1 MCSRYLSITFL
12 MLFLIASCVT
22 DPATQGTKNPP
33 TTPLASENRR
43 PSWVNTRP
51 VDPFYYTGIGIAQKM
66 GTEKD
71 YRQVA
76 KDTALRDLAS
86 EITVN
91 ISGEFISNIV
101 EQSGMV
107 EQDVRS
113 YVRSST
119 EASLEGFELVDTW
132 EDSRD
137 YWVYYRLSKDY
148 YQNLKRQKLEK
159 VISLAMDMFN
169 NARTNEKQG
178 RLSNAL
184 IFYLQALKQLKDYVS
199 EPLLVELD
207 GVKVFLMNEIY
218 ASIQYI
224 LSNTEL
230 RAREEKQTGKIGQPL
245 KKPLT
250 VSAVYIDKAG
260 KEIGVSN
267 LPIEFAFTRGAG
279 NIVERVTTNRD
290 GLAGARVT
298 KITSTEKIQMVKAQL
313 DVPRLIQGDFSII
326 LQNMIKNLPVPN
338 TKFVL
343 DIQGLSAY
351 ITATETHFGKKGS
364 LLYIEPK
371 LKNSLTAFGFSFV
384 NSASKADISI
394 TLKAASRKGNEW
406 QGFHTAYVDLTI
418 SMIDMTSGDEIF
430 KDALQNIKGVDLN
443 YDKAGMKAFENA
455 GEEIATKIK
464 SILGYQ

>member
-1 MCSRYLSITFL
+1 LTLACE
-12 MLFLIASCVT
+12 T
-22 DPATQGTKNPP
+22 DTVMQGKRNPSAATPVSNQP
-33 TTPLASENRR
+33 RR
-43 PSWVNTRP
+43 PSWVTTRP
-51 VDPFYYTGIGIAQKM
+51 VDPSYYTGIGIAQKM
-66 GTEKD
+66 GAEKD

-132 EDSRD
+132 EDTND

-159 VISLAMDMFN
+159 VMSLALDMFN
-169 NARTNEKQG
+169 NARINEQQG

-184 IFYLQALKQLKDYVS
+184 TFYLQALKQLKDYVS
-199 EPLLVELD
+199 EPLQIELN

-230 RAREEKQTGKIGQPL
+230 RAREEKQIGKIGQPL
-245 KKPLT
+245 KKPLA
-250 VSAVYIDKAG
+250 VSAVYIDKG
-260 KEIGVSN
+260 GHEIGVSN

-290 GLAGARVT
+290 GIAGARVT
-298 KITSTEKIQMVKAQL
+298 KIISTEKIQMVKAQL
-313 DVPRLIQGDFSII
+313 DIPRLIQGDFSII

-338 TKFVL
+338 TRFIL

-351 ITATETHFGKKGS
+351 ITASETHFGKTS
-364 LLYIEPK
+364 NILYIEPK
-371 LKNSLTAFGFSFV
+371 LKNSLTDFGFSFV
-384 NSASKADISI
+384 ENKTKADVII

-406 QGFHTAYVDLTI
+406 QGFHTAYVDLNI
-418 SMIDMTSGDEIF
+418 SMIDMTSGDEVF

-443 YDKAGMKAFENA
+443 YEKAEVKAFENA
-455 GEEIATKIK
+455 GEEIASRIK
-464 SILGYQ
+464 SILGYK